1 MVYTRGSSDEFDRFA
16 KVTGD
21 SGWSWKELQPY
32 IMKSESFGPPADNHN
47 TTGQFNPS
55 VHGFKGPLH
64 VALPG
69 FPLGTDS
76 MVIEA
81 THELPEFPFNIDM
94 NSGDTIGMGTHLA
107 AFEKIPLSS
116 LIAIR
121 VGPSYYWWWSTQQL
135 RYSILSITIH
145 FASQLRCFIEYT
157 SHKNDA
163 PGEQKWVAS
172 VHRG

>member
-21 SGWSWKELQPY
+21 SGWSWNELQPY

-76 MVIEA
+76 MVIE
-81 THELPEFPFNIDM
+81 TTRELPEFPYNIDM
-94 NSGDTIGMGTHLA
+94 NSGDTIGMGTPPA
-107 AFEKIPLSS
+107 AFLNFALVIDCYQGGSKPL
-116 LIAIR
+116 LVA
-121 VGPSYYWWWSTQQL
+121 VN
-135 RYSILSITIH
+135 
-145 FASQLRCFIEYT
+145 AA
-157 SHKNDA
+157 A
-163 PGEQKWVAS
+163 PLQ
-172 VHRG
+172 HT